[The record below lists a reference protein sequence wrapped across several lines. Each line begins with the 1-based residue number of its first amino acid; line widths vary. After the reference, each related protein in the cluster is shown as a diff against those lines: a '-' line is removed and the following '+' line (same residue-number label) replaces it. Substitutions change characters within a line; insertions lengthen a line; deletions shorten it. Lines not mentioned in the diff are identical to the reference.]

1 MSSEVYSISM
11 CGRYA
16 LNASASQVIEQFQ
29 LIAEENLRNSNK
41 RIEKE
46 VYPTK
51 IEEVVARIDDSNILE
66 SKPWGVTKLPING
79 VPLKDQVNVATIEK
93 LVTSPLWSKALKK
106 HRLLIPATSYFEWKE
121 VDKYTNEKYEIYSP
135 SKEIFAMAG
144 LNIIYEDY
152 DKKINDCF
160 VIITTEANEKL
171 KSIHHRQPALIEKNN
186 YIKWLNDESSNP
198 IELIKQFSIDE
209 MDFTKIW
216 SKSKKGKKTNVENQ
230 PSLF

>member
-1 MSSEVYSISM
+1 M

-29 LIAEENLRNSNK
+29 LVAEEEFRNSN
-41 RIEKE
+41 RRYEKE

-51 IEEVVARIDDSNILE
+51 IEEVVARINDSNIFE
-66 SKPWGVTKLPING
+66 SKPWGVSKLPING

-121 VDKYTNEKYEIYSP
+121 VDKYTNEKYEIFSS

-144 LNIIYEDY
+144 LNIIYEDS
-152 DKKINDCF
+152 DKKIKDCF
-160 VIITTEANEKL
+160 VIITTEANEKI
-171 KSIHHRQPALIEKNN
+171 KSIHHRQPALIEKQN
-186 YIKWLNDESSNP
+186 YLHWLLDDSANP
-198 IELIKQFSIDE
+198 IELIRQFSFDE
-209 MDFTKIW
+209 MDFSKLWT
-216 SKSKKGKKTNVENQ
+216 KSKKVKISGNEKQ
-230 PSLF
+230 PFLF

>member
-1 MSSEVYSISM
+1 M

-29 LIAEENLRNSNK
+29 LVEEENLRNSNN

-51 IEEVVARIDDSNILE
+51 IEEVVARINDSNILE
-66 SKPWGVTKLPING
+66 SKPWGVSKLPING

-121 VDKYTNEKYEIYSP
+121 VDKYTNEKYEIFSS

-144 LNIIYEDY
+144 LNIIYEDS
-152 DKKINDCF
+152 DKKINNCF

-171 KSIHHRQPALIEKNN
+171 KSIHHRQPALIEKHN
-186 YIKWLNDESSNP
+186 YINWLKDDSLNP
-198 IELIKQFSIDE
+198 IEVIRKFSFDE
-209 MDFTKIW
+209 MDYTKLW
-216 SKSKKGKKTNVENQ
+216 TKSKKNKKSEMDNQ
-230 PSLF
+230 LPLF

>member
-1 MSSEVYSISM
+1 M

-29 LIAEENLRNSNK
+29 LVAEEELRNSN
-41 RIEKE
+41 RRYEKE

-51 IEEVVARIDDSNILE
+51 IEEVVARINNSNILE
-66 SKPWGVTKLPING
+66 SKPWGVSKLPING

-121 VDKYTNEKYEIYSP
+121 VEKYTNEKYEIFS
-135 SKEIFAMAG
+135 SSQEIFAMAG
-144 LNIIYEDY
+144 LNIIYEDS

-160 VIITTEANEKL
+160 VIITTEANDKL
-171 KSIHHRQPALIEKNN
+171 KSIHHRQPGIIKKENYLSWLKNET
-186 YIKWLNDESSNP
+186 INP
-198 IELIKQFSIDE
+198 KELIHQFDCNE
-209 MDFTKIW
+209 MDYDLIG
-216 SKSKKGKKTNVENQ
+216 SKSKTKKQKNPSNQ
-230 PSLF
+230 PTLFDLDKNS